1 MYLLDKFA
9 YIFLR
14 SYISQLFGL
23 GASVSHPS
31 PLFHVFCNINH
42 VLALPRREGVLS
54 PLPLDLLLLG
64 PSYSSS
70 ANSSSPSNA
79 CERERVR
86 AKMAGRSLR
95 EVAEGLMYFL
105 GCVGASMG
113 TRDSGVRP
121 LRVPLATLL
130 HCVDVQVNSSYKL
143 ALRM

>member
-1 MYLLDKFA
+1 MFWL
-9 YIFLR
+9 FLAAR
-14 SYISQLFGL
+14 VFCR
-23 GASVSHPS
+23 
-31 PLFHVFCNINH
+31 LFHSICSFSV
-42 VLALPRREGVLS
+42 A
-54 PLPLDLLLLG
+54 LG
-64 PSYSSS
+64 PSCSSS

-130 HCVDVQVNSSYKL
+130 RCVDVQVNSSYKL